1 MWGKKKQ
8 QVKAEQPPT
17 IPQPYPNVMKKDGWE
32 KALQES
38 KRYEGVLYWGHE
50 N

>member
-1 MWGKKKQ
+1 MKLVNLFKPKKDTPK
-8 QVKAEQPPT
+8 EPS
-17 IPQPYPNVMKKDGWE
+17 PYPNVMKKDGWE